1 MLIYNHKQ
9 EFIGIDEKDLKQLG
23 FKNLAELQNECT
35 DFADLFVKKPNYIHN
50 FKNFNW
56 IYYILHSDIH
66 EAKVIINVKKKNFS
80 ASLEL
85 ETIYLSD
92 APDQPAYAIT
102 LSKLRA
108 LDGAV
113 VSQEVEEIP
122 VPKFEMPDE
131 IIEETVDE
139 GLPNLEDEQPVELSE
154 PDVFETPVQGKV
166 IEDPYDF
173 DFSAPLDL
181 EDIYM
186 PPEETKSLEPL
197 NEEAYEGQ
205 EFEPMDELESS
216 IDIYGHNEVEEAPVE
231 KKPSEKPML
240 GDYTVSAADKQY
252 IDNLQVSKDYV
263 YNPQVASDE
272 LGLPVDLIEEFIG
285 DFIQQSYDF
294 KDELYNHI
302 ADHDFD
308 GVKLLSHK
316 LKGVAANLRI
326 EDAFEVLSVINS
338 SDNMQEVKANLDH
351 FYKIIA
357 KLEGKEVPDASPA
370 ESPAIETNTVHEES
384 FIEPSMED
392 FKEDIELK
400 SDLME
405 EQEELEEY
413 IEPMPEHS
421 KDTFEEK
428 IDLKDNG
435 VFHEQDFNEPAN
447 IDEDDIYN
455 IGIKYHDDEPIT
467 LENHDFL
474 DNEDMKEEVTEP
486 LALDEYSFEEKLDLP
501 EDEENETVETFDF
514 NDLQPVS
521 SEEENS
527 TDEGHFTY
535 EEPASFEDNSLND
548 LDSETLHE
556 EISEQGDTLDYN
568 KTATVNELGLDED
581 LVNQLLTE
589 FKEQG
594 NDIVQNLDTA
604 IANNDFATLRN
615 LAISIK
621 GASDNLRLTK
631 ISKVLEELASVSDE
645 EQARELSV
653 SFKNYINQ
661 I

>member
-66 EAKVIINVKKKNFS
+66 EAKVIINAKKKNFS

-108 LDGAV
+108 IDGGA
-113 VSQEVEEIP
+113 VSQEPKESMEEIP
-122 VPKFEMPDE
+122 APKFEMPE
-131 IIEETVDE
+131 EVIEETVNE
-139 GLPNLEDEQPVELSE
+139 ELPDFEDTQPVELSE
-154 PDVFETPVQGKV
+154 PDVFETPVQEKV

-173 DFSAPLDL
+173 DFNAPLDL

-186 PPEETKSLEPL
+186 PPEESQNLEPL
-197 NEEAYEGQ
+197 HEAAEESQ
-205 EFEPMDELESS
+205 EFEPLDELESS
-216 IDIYGHNEVEEAPVE
+216 IDIYGANEIEEAPVE

-240 GDYTVSAADKQY
+240 GDYTVSAADQKY

-263 YNPQVASDE
+263 YDPHVASDE

-302 ADHDFD
+302 ENVDFD

-326 EDAFEVLSVINS
+326 EDAFEVLSIINT
-338 SDNMQEVKANLDH
+338 SDNMDEVRANLDH

-357 KLEGKEVPDASPA
+357 KLEGKEVV
-370 ESPAIETNTVHEES
+370 ETMPPQETPSVEMDTFQEES
-384 FIEPSMED
+384 FSEPEQETPA
-392 FKEDIELK
+392 EDIELK
-400 SDLME
+400 NDLME

-413 IEPMPEHS
+413 IEPLPEHNEHA
-421 KDTFEEK
+421 FEEN
-428 IDLKDNG
+428 IPLKENNIL
-435 VFHEQDFNEPAN
+435 HEQDFNEPAD
-447 IDEDDIYN
+447 IEEDDIYN
-455 IGIKYHDDEPIT
+455 VGIKYHDDEPIT
-467 LENHDFL
+467 LEHHDFL
-474 DNEDMKEEVTEP
+474 DNEEIKEEVTEP
-486 LALDEYSFEEKLDLP
+486 LALDDYSFEEKLDLP
-501 EDEENETVETFDF
+501 EDEEIGSVETFES
-514 NDLQPVS
+514 NESQPVS
-521 SEEENS
+521 L
-527 TDEGHFTY
+527 D
-535 EEPASFEDNSLND
+535 EEPTAFEEA
-548 LDSETLHE
+548 DS
-556 EISEQGDTLDYN
+556 LDYN
-568 KTATVNELGLDED
+568 KAATANELGFNED
-581 LVNQLLTE
+581 IVNQLLTE
-589 FKEQG
+589 FKEQATEMSG
-594 NDIVQNLDTA
+594 SLESA
-604 IANNDFATLRN
+604 IDNNDFDTLKK

-621 GASDNLRLTK
+621 GASDNLRLNK
-631 ISKVLEELASVSDE
+631 VSKVLEELTSVYDGQ
-645 EQARELSV
+645 QAKQLLV